1 MNLSLDLGDQLPIN
15 ENTCRKMVIQS
26 GMALDINQLEKP
38 FNKLGKLL
46 KKLPKQPSPEQ
57 VHDIRTRTRRVEA
70 ALCAVS
76 LERKTM
82 GRQAIKA
89 LTPVRKRAGK
99 VRDMDVL
106 MEFACSLS
114 GERDQECHVQLLEH
128 LGHSRFQAARK
139 LHKVAVLRRRA
150 ATQSLKRCA
159 SSIKR
164 NFNGAKDQKEWPAD
178 AAAAALELSAEVAN
192 WPKLNGK
199 NLHPFRLKLKELRYV
214 LQLSGQDSELVDML
228 GEVKDKIGEWHDW
241 TELATIA
248 QDLLQ
253 HSGRCDVQEQIRA
266 GARQRLQKAMALAN
280 RVREEYFEKPGAKN
294 KRRGRSLHMKEPV
307 LKASAS
313 LAA

>member
-1 MNLSLDLGDQLPIN
+1 
-15 ENTCRKMVIQS
+15 MVIQS

-76 LERKTM
+76 LERKRM
-82 GRQAIKA
+82 GQQALKA

-114 GERDQECHVQLLEH
+114 GERDKGCHVQLLEH
-128 LGHSRFQAARK
+128 LGHSRVQGARK
-139 LHKVAVLRRRA
+139 LHKVVVLKRRP

-164 NFNGAKDQKEWPAD
+164 NFDRAKGQKEWPAD

-192 WPKLNGK
+192 WPKLNAK
-199 NLHPFRLKLKELRYV
+199 NLHSFRLKVKELRYV
-214 LQLSGQDSELVDML
+214 LQLSGQESELVEML

-241 TELATIA
+241 TELSAIA
-248 QDLLQ
+248 EDLLQ

-266 GARQRLQKAMALAN
+266 GARERFQKAMALAN
-280 RVREEYFEKPGAKN
+280 RVREEYFQQPGAKN
-294 KRRGRSLHMKEPV
+294 KRRRRSLQMKEPA